1 MVRLLIMLLSISVF
15 ASAIGVVFSTH
26 EARKL
31 FVELQGLQKI
41 ADELQIRWGR
51 LQLEQSTVVTHG
63 RIESSAR
70 DQLRMIIP
78 PHESIVL
85 VKP

>member
-1 MVRLLIMLLSISVF
+1 MAKLFTLLLSLAVF
-15 ASAIGVVFSTH
+15 FSAIGVVFSTH
-26 EARKL
+26 QARRL
-31 FVELQGLQKI
+31 FVELQELQKI
-41 ADELQIRWGR
+41 GDELQIRWGR

-70 DQLRMIIP
+70 DQLRMVIP
-78 PHESIVL
+78 PHNAIIL